1 MAWPSGSKAGTTHV
15 DNGNDLLRNA
25 RADIK
30 QNIDNVNSII
40 DEFNISSPS
49 NGDLLQYSSSSG
61 KWEQVAS
68 SSVGGGTAYLILT
81 GNQGEQVS
89 GNLFRRPLAVLHNPG
104 FITQP
109 GDSGFGAYNNEPT
122 GENFNG
128 QATLTF
134 SAGTYFMYITD
145 VYVDNDTE
153 AQFTLFDE
161 TNTTT
166 LDSSFIARDEVGTTG
181 DSILTSIP
189 KKVVFTGSTE
199 ISVRQNGTARTAST
213 TLIIHK
219 VA

>member
-1 MAWPSGSKAGTTHV
+1 
-15 DNGNDLLRNA
+15 
-25 RADIK
+25 
-30 QNIDNVNSII
+30 
-40 DEFNISSPS
+40 
-49 NGDLLQYSSSSG
+49 
-61 KWEQVAS
+61 AS